1 MRIARASR
9 DDMSEASGVHGGAGT
24 ILFNKLLNRSD
35 FETPFSFVHCA
46 ILLPGGG
53 IGYHRH
59 DDGEEIFITV
69 DNASQFTHNGR
80 TAIVEGGAAVPVRSG
95 EVHAIYNHTDQET
108 RWFNVQ
114 CHVPGGNP
122 KSTDMGDDRVDAEL
136 ESTDRLPVGR
146 LDRQALKYAHAHGGK
161 GEVGSRLIWHP
172 EDFRSNFYCLAHC
185 LLPPDTSIGYHHHD
199 GVEEC
204 YIIIDGSGRMTLDDE
219 TTEVR
224 QWDIIPIPLS
234 ANHGLHNQTQQ
245 NLELLV
251 VAVSGEK
258 EQFDSTDMGDD
269 LSQR

>member
-1 MRIARASR
+1 MRMARASR
-9 DDMSEASGVHGGAGT
+9 EDMSEASGVHGGAGT
-24 ILFNKLLNRSD
+24 ILFNKLLNRAD
-35 FETPFSFVHCA
+35 FETPFAFVHCA

-95 EVHAIYNHTDQET
+95 EVHAIYNHTDRET

-114 CHVPGGNP
+114 CVGPGGSP
-122 KSTDMGDDRVDAEL
+122 KSTDLGDDRVNAEL

-146 LDRQALKYAHAHGGK
+146 LDRQALKYTQSHRGK
-161 GEVGSRLIWHP
+161 GDVGSRLIWHP
-172 EDFRSNFYCLAHC
+172 QDFRSNFYCLAHC
-185 LLPPDTSIGYHHHD
+185 LLPPDTSIGYHRHD
-199 GVEEC
+199 SIEEC
-204 YIIIDGSGRMTLDDE
+204 YIIIAGSGRMTVDDE
-219 TTEVR
+219 TEEVR
-224 QWDIIPIPLS
+224 QWDIIPNKLKGS
-234 ANHGLHNQTQQ
+234 HGLYNHTQE

-251 VAVSGEK
+251 VAVSSQK
-258 EQFDSTDMGDD
+258 EQFDSTDLGDD